1 MPPRGKN
8 APSSS
13 GDSDAD
19 DDSKHSNSNSNSSLD
34 SVKLITLT
42 TKNYNEWEG
51 QLKYYF
57 YSQGW
62 EEILDQADITDP
74 PDYSSIDPTDKRRM
88 YGKVGMSLSQEMIR
102 RCKTVPVGYIIALLR
117 HIKAQFYR
125 NTTVTK
131 NSLKASLIHCR
142 LEDYRDI
149 EGIYHKHNSS
159 TPITGV

>member
-1 MPPRGKN
+1 MSPRGKN

-19 DDSKHSNSNSNSSLD
+19 DDSKHSNSNSYSSLD

-62 EEILDQADITDP
+62 EGILKQVDVTDP
-74 PDYSSIDPTDKRRM
+74 PDYSAIEPLDKRRM
-88 YGKVGMSLSQEMIR
+88 YGKIGMSLSQEMIR
-102 RCKTVPVGYIIALLR
+102 RCKTVPVGDVIALLR
-117 HIKAQFYR
+117 HIKSQFYR
-125 NTTVTK
+125 NT
-131 NSLKASLIHCR
+131 
-142 LEDYRDI
+142 
-149 EGIYHKHNSS
+149 SS
-159 TPITGV
+159 